1 MCRKMASK
9 RRKTLVNRL
18 VYLVAVALLAM
29 LILMP
34 SALGQGTTVG
44 KAEVKQKV
52 ETTTEAPLP
61 KSGGPGIGGPAVV
74 LPAAGALL
82 LGSGVLAYAVQRR
95 R

>member
-1 MCRKMASK
+1 MK
-9 RRKTLVNRL
+9 RL
-18 VYLVAVALLAM
+18 VYLVAVVLVTM
-29 LILMP
+29 LILVP
-34 SALGQGTTVG
+34 SALAQGTTAG

-61 KSGGPGIGGPAVV
+61 KSGGPGLGGPAVV

-82 LGSGVLAYAVQRR
+82 LGSGVLAYAVLRR

>member
-1 MCRKMASK
+1 MK
-9 RRKTLVNRL
+9 RL
-18 VYLVAVALLAM
+18 VYLVAVALMTM
-29 LILMP
+29 LIPVP
-34 SALGQGTTVG
+34 SALAQGTTAG

-82 LGSGVLAYAVQRR
+82 LGSGVLAYAALRR

>member
-1 MCRKMASK
+1 MK
-9 RRKTLVNRL
+9 RL
-18 VYLVAVALLAM
+18 VYLVAVALMTM
-29 LILMP
+29 LIPVP
-34 SALGQGTTVG
+34 SALAQGTTAG

-82 LGSGVLAYAVQRR
+82 LGSGVLAYAVLRR